1 MINNIRRRLKRTVGI
16 CLVGLALTGCGSGS
30 NSQPPP
36 PPNPVPSISSVSPST
51 ATRGGSGFTLIV
63 NGSNF
68 VSTSTVQW
76 NGNSRTTSFVSPS
89 QLNAQ
94 ISADDIS
101 VAGKYNITVFNPAP
115 GGGTS
120 GSVAFNIPCVLAA
133 PGPAS
138 SQTRARLGAYYFDGW
153 AGPLN
158 SYHLNLIVNG
168 AYQDRQPLSGWRDD
182 NSCAVEQQ
190 LAWAHSFGLN
200 FFVFDWYF
208 NTAVNDAAGNEDLNS
223 ALKLTHSMADRHGMQ
238 FAILYVNQPP
248 FIISS
253 AADWTSAV
261 NEWIGY
267 MADPAYVLVNGKPLL
282 IVIDLY
288 GMRQAF
294 GSSSAVNAAFGQ
306 LRAAA
311 QARGLPGVYVVGGM
325 DFIGGSPVP
334 AGTSSVDGIFP
345 DLSMAVADGYDAIS
359 IYDYASGLQ
368 NVGNISGLQ
377 PFSTIADTGHWIWNQ
392 AAAKSPLPFIPVAMD
407 GFDPRPQ
414 PPPSPATTFW
424 VNQSPQEVT
433 SLASDAITWAESNPA
448 VRPEKSPAPPIVL
461 LSAWNELLGGSYL
474 VPTVGNGTNYGD
486 SLAAMVVS
494 PSTHVRS
501 ILTLNDSGP
510 TDPNRAASGKL
521 TDANGIAITGA
532 TVSLTYTASTGSYA
546 SYVLSG
552 QAPTSAVQ
560 AIVGF
565 RINTDY
571 PAAWPGYWF
580 AGPNPSNISVYQVSY
595 VQPTDGIER
604 IPNGNFASGSQSWT
618 LQGQSQIVPSDRG
631 AGQMVQVIGA
641 ANQSATLD
649 SLPFSVTGG
658 ASFQLTFSARIALSS
673 SGSGYFLLA
682 FKDAS
687 GNFVPIPGPNSS
699 DLKSETI
706 PFTFGKVAIGT
717 TTTDA
722 NGNFQLSLTSLG
734 TSHMILEGTYG
745 GDSRHW
751 PAYDQV
757 GP

>member
-1 MINNIRRRLKRTVGI
+1 MIDNIRRRLRPTLGI
-16 CLVGLALTGCGSGS
+16 CLVGSALNGCGSGS
-30 NSQPPP
+30 TSQP

-51 ATRGGSGFTLIV
+51 ATRGGSSFTLTV

-68 VSTSTVQW
+68 ASASTVQW
-76 NGNSRTTSFVSPS
+76 NGSPRQTSFVSLT
-89 QLNAQ
+89 QLTAQ

-101 VAGKYNITVFNPAP
+101 VAGTYNITVVNPAP
-115 GGGTS
+115 GGGPS

-158 SYHLNLIVNG
+158 SYHLNFIVNG
-168 AYQDRQPLSGWRDD
+168 PYQDRQPLSGWRDD

-208 NTAVNDAAGNEDLNS
+208 NTAVNDAGGNEDLNS
-223 ALKLTHSMADRHGMQ
+223 ALKLTHSMTDRHGMQ

-248 FIISS
+248 FVISQ

-261 NEWIGY
+261 NEWMGY
-267 MADPAYVLVNGKPLL
+267 MTDPAYVLVNGKPLL

-294 GSSSAVNAAFGQ
+294 GSSSAVDAAFGQ

-311 QARGLPGVYVVGGM
+311 KAHGFPGAYIVGGTN
-325 DFIGGSPVP
+325 FYGGSPVP
-334 AGTSSVDGIFP
+334 AGASSVDGIFP

-359 IYDYASGLQ
+359 MYDYASGLQ
-368 NVGNISGLQ
+368 NVGGISGLQ
-377 PFSTIADTGHWIWNQ
+377 PFSTISDTGHWIWNN
-392 AAAKSPLPFIPVAMD
+392 ATGKSPLPFIPVVMD

-424 VNQSPQEVT
+424 VNQTPQDVT
-433 SLASDAITWAESNPA
+433 TLASDAITWAESNPA
-448 VRPEKSPAPPIVL
+448 VRPEKSPAAPIVL
-461 LSAWNELLGGSYL
+461 LSAWNELLGGSDL
-474 VPTVGNGTNYGD
+474 VPTVGNGTSYGD
-486 SLAAMVVS
+486 SLATMLAS
-494 PSTHVRS
+494 PSPQTRS
-501 ILTLNDSGP
+501 MLTLNDSGP
-510 TDPNRAASGKL
+510 ADPNRMASGKL
-521 TDANGIAITGA
+521 TDANGIPITGA
-532 TVSLTYTASTGSYA
+532 TVSLTYTASTGSYTP
-546 SYVLSG
+546 YQLSG
-552 QAPTSAVQ
+552 QAPASAVQ
-560 AIVGF
+560 AVVGF

-580 AGPNPSNISVYQVSY
+580 AGPEPINISVYQASY
-595 VQPTDGIER
+595 VQPADGIER
-604 IPNGNFASGSQSWT
+604 ILNGNFASGSQSWT
-618 LQGQSQIVPSDRG
+618 LQGQSQIAASDRG

-641 ANQSATLD
+641 ANQSAALD

-658 ASFQLTFSARIALSS
+658 ASFQLTFSARIAPSS

-706 PFTFGKVAIGT
+706 PFTLGKVAIGT
-717 TTTDA
+717 TKTDA

-734 TSHMILEGTYG
+734 ALQVILEGAYG
-745 GDSRHW
+745 GDSQHW
-751 PAYDQV
+751 PAYEQV
-757 GP
+757 VP